1 MKNNKK
7 ICAAALCLM
16 GMMTA
21 LSGCSS
27 EKQTEKE
34 PIELTVWTYYNGDQ
48 LRAFN
53 EAVDAFNATVGKEN
67 RITVTAMSLGS
78 VDDLEENV
86 MNAVRGKLGA
96 QEMPDIFSAY
106 ADTAYELDALGLA
119 ADISLYLTE
128 QDRNAYVQS
137 YLTEGDFDGDGK
149 MKIFPVAK
157 ATEVLVV
164 NNTDWRTF
172 AEATGTQE
180 SELAT
185 IEGMT
190 AAAQRYYEWTD
201 SLTPEKNDGKAL
213 FGRDAMAN
221 YMIVGAKQLGYEI
234 FMVKNG
240 RAEVNLPRGAAKK
253 LWDNYYIPYI
263 KGYFASSGR
272 FRSDDMKTGNVI
284 AFVGSSAGATF
295 FPDRVTTEDENSYP
309 IEIKTLPAPQFE
321 GGEKIAVQQGAG
333 MVVIKKSDAEVEAS
347 VRFLKW
353 FTQSDWSIEFCVGSS
368 YMPVIGEYN
377 DIARIERSSPSM
389 KPAVRMTLET
399 SVQTVKDNAMYT
411 SKAFIGGMTARK
423 ALEYSMSDLAKTDR
437 ESVKGTMAQG
447 ASLEEACAPMMTEE
461 YFDAWY
467 TQLMAEL
474 TAIVEE

>member
-1 MKNNKK
+1 MMRNKK
-7 ICAAALCLM
+7 PALRALCLM
-16 GMMTA
+16 GIMTA

-53 EAVDAFNATVGKEN
+53 EAVDAFNATEGKEN

-119 ADISLYLTE
+119 ADISPYLTE

-137 YLTEGDFDGDGK
+137 YLTEGDFEGDGK

-185 IEGMT
+185 IEGVT

-221 YMIVGAKQLGYEI
+221 YMIGRREAAWIRNLYSQGWQSRGQSSARRGEEALGQLLYSVYQGVLCVLGTFPQRRYEDRKRDSVRRFVRGRNVLSGSRDDGGRKQL
-234 FMVKNG
+234 
-240 RAEVNLPRGAAKK
+240 
-253 LWDNYYIPYI
+253 
-263 KGYFASSGR
+263 
-272 FRSDDMKTGNVI
+272 SD
-284 AFVGSSAGATF
+284 
-295 FPDRVTTEDENSYP
+295 
-309 IEIKTLPAPQFE
+309 
-321 GGEKIAVQQGAG
+321 
-333 MVVIKKSDAEVEAS
+333 
-347 VRFLKW
+347 
-353 FTQSDWSIEFCVGSS
+353 
-368 YMPVIGEYN
+368 
-377 DIARIERSSPSM
+377 
-389 KPAVRMTLET
+389 
-399 SVQTVKDNAMYT
+399 
-411 SKAFIGGMTARK
+411 
-423 ALEYSMSDLAKTDR
+423 
-437 ESVKGTMAQG
+437 
-447 ASLEEACAPMMTEE
+447 
-461 YFDAWY
+461 
-467 TQLMAEL
+467 
-474 TAIVEE
+474 

>member
-1 MKNNKK
+1 MKKNKK
-7 ICAAALCLM
+7 IRAAALCLM

-53 EAVDAFNATVGKEN
+53 EAVDAFNATEGKEN

-119 ADISLYLTE
+119 ADISPYLTE

-137 YLTEGDFDGDGK
+137 YLTEGDFEGDGK

-164 NNTDWRTF
+164 NDTDWRTF

-185 IEGMT
+185 IEGVT

-234 FMVKNG
+234 FIVKNG
-240 RAEVNLPRGAAKK
+240 RAEVNLPRDAAKK

-333 MVVIKKSDAEVEAS
+333 MVILKKSDA
-347 VRFLKW
+347 
-353 FTQSDWSIEFCVGSS
+353 
-368 YMPVIGEYN
+368 
-377 DIARIERSSPSM
+377 
-389 KPAVRMTLET
+389 
-399 SVQTVKDNAMYT
+399 
-411 SKAFIGGMTARK
+411 
-423 ALEYSMSDLAKTDR
+423 
-437 ESVKGTMAQG
+437 
-447 ASLEEACAPMMTEE
+447 
-461 YFDAWY
+461 
-467 TQLMAEL
+467 
-474 TAIVEE
+474 

>member
-1 MKNNKK
+1 
-7 ICAAALCLM
+7 
-16 GMMTA
+16 
-21 LSGCSS
+21 
-27 EKQTEKE
+27 
-34 PIELTVWTYYNGDQ
+34 
-48 LRAFN
+48 
-53 EAVDAFNATVGKEN
+53 
-67 RITVTAMSLGS
+67 
-78 VDDLEENV
+78 
-86 MNAVRGKLGA
+86 
-96 QEMPDIFSAY
+96 
-106 ADTAYELDALGLA
+106 
-119 ADISLYLTE
+119 
-128 QDRNAYVQS
+128 
-137 YLTEGDFDGDGK
+137 
-149 MKIFPVAK
+149 
-157 ATEVLVV
+157 
-164 NNTDWRTF
+164 
-172 AEATGTQE
+172 
-180 SELAT
+180 
-185 IEGMT
+185 MT

-201 SLTPEKNDGKAL
+201 SLTPEENDGKAL

-234 FMVKNG
+234 FTVKDG
-240 RAEVNLPRGAAKK
+240 RAEVNLPRDAAKK

-333 MVVIKKSDAEVEAS
+333 MVILKKSDAEVEAS

-368 YMPVIGEYN
+368 YMPVTGEYN

-411 SKAFIGGMTARK
+411 SKAFVGGMTARK

-437 ESVKGTMAQG
+437 ESVKGAMAQG